1 MMSTNVNL
9 VGILLSGEF
18 PKKKDKVVFTNAKVS
33 RFFIKRSWNQI
44 QNDVSYNF
52 FFLVKPGKDYT
63 QRYNCNQAVEGTEA
77 WLLYKSK

>member
-33 RFFIKRSWNQI
+33 RFF
-44 QNDVSYNF
+44 Y
-52 FFLVKPGKDYT
+52 L
-63 QRYNCNQAVEGTEA
+63 
-77 WLLYKSK
+77 